1 MEIKEKLIR
10 VLKHPLFLIILLVG
24 STYNVWYSYLGKG
37 EKGQFVSDVNQYYSF
52 LPGQLIHND
61 LTFSYPNDYWLIKD
75 ENGNGVAKVTM
86 GMALMYTPSFLVGH
100 SVALLSDKYEADG
113 YSKPYKK
120 ANHAGTI
127 IYMLIAVYFL
137 HKSLRFFFSK
147 GIAYITTICIFF
159 GTNYFFYVTAWG
171 ELAHS
176 YLFLLFSLIIYL
188 SIKWHEDFKAYR
200 FLLIAFLCGLATLI
214 RPTEIV
220 SILFPI
226 LYGIHNKE
234 SLRYKL
240 NLLGKNWVYLLLGVI
255 VFFIPI
261 IPQLFYWKYIT
272 GNWIFYS
279 YGSEESFF
287 FGQPK
292 IMHVLFSY
300 RKGLL
305 IYTPIIS
312 FALIGFYFMKHKLK
326 AQIIPTSII
335 FCVSLF
341 LVSSWWCW
349 WFGGSFGMRA
359 MVQYYVFLAFPM
371 AAFFEYMFQKK
382 YLKWGT
388 LVISCAFIWLNIVQ
402 SLQYTRATIH
412 WDSMTKDSYW
422 AIFGKLSYTAE
433 EAATY
438 NNSLQTPDYDKA
450 KKGEDEYKW
459 EW

>member
-1 MEIKEKLIR
+1 M
-10 VLKHPLFLIILLVG
+10 
-24 STYNVWYSYLGKG
+24 
-37 EKGQFVSDVNQYYSF
+37 
-52 LPGQLIHND
+52 
-61 LTFSYPNDYWLIKD
+61 
-75 ENGNGVAKVTM
+75 
-86 GMALMYTPSFLVGH
+86 
-100 SVALLSDKYEADG
+100 
-113 YSKPYKK
+113 
-120 ANHAGTI
+120 
-127 IYMLIAVYFL
+127 
-137 HKSLRFFFSK
+137 
-147 GIAYITTICIFF
+147 
-159 GTNYFFYVTAWG
+159 
-171 ELAHS
+171 
-176 YLFLLFSLIIYL
+176 
-188 SIKWHEDFKAYR
+188 
-200 FLLIAFLCGLATLI
+200 IAFLCGLATLI

-349 WFGGSFGMRA
+349 WFGGAFGHRA
-359 MVQYYVFLAFPM
+359 FVEYLPLMAIPLAGFIHHLKGWHIRWKFPM
-371 AAFFEYMFQKK
+371 VFAMLIFIYMS
-382 YLKWGT
+382 LKMT
-388 LVISCAFIWLNIVQ
+388 FIY
-402 SLQYTRATIH
+402 SSP
-412 WDSMTKDSYW
+412 WDGPDWYW
-422 AIFGKLSYTAE
+422 DDYFRILRRIF
-433 EAATY
+433 
-438 NNSLQTPDYDKA
+438 
-450 KKGEDEYKW
+450 
-459 EW
+459 